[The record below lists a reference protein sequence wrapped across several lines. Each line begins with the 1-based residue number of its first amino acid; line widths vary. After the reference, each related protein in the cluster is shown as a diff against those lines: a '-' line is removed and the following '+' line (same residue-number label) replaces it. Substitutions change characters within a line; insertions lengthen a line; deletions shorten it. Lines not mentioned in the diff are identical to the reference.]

1 MKMVRWN
8 CRAWTSASWL
18 TLALLG
24 CGLISA
30 HAEIIIIPTT
40 NAVELAN
47 AVTAGGAG
55 GIQVTSV
62 SLKAN
67 RTGSAVSS
75 GLYSLSGPI
84 PDTYGLR
91 AGGIVLSTGNVAD
104 YRTGP
109 NNGSA
114 TTTAYNKPGDAQD
127 ETLLDQITGG
137 TFSHNDVT
145 RMDITF
151 NMLPGFDT
159 VFFQVVFGSEEYP
172 EFVGSPF
179 NDGFGL
185 FLNGSNIAFAAGS
198 PININH
204 PGMAALAGTEL
215 DGVLTAGGTAV
226 LQFSAVVGAGS
237 ANNTL
242 TIIVA
247 DTSDALYDTT
257 VYVTS
262 LGAGA
267 APIPELPAPP
277 PPPPPGGA
285 CVTRPVRF
293 WMQQVD
299 DPAAAANPQ
308 CVTLLNALKANSGG
322 VDVGFMKLPSNYW
335 NGDDKLDAIDTT
347 MEALGFGY
355 RSVNV
360 TGEAQGLQTDRN
372 RASLLCKE
380 RKRLAAEIIAATAN
394 QMYLRTNPSDC
405 FYSSGGSNVYFSADI
420 IDQARAAAAGEDLAA
435 IRAATLTLRRFN
447 LSGARAQFPAGFEQ
461 CAPYSVRLARAASR
475 DGTTRTSCPAFNDGC
490 DTAEVITRF
499 PFTATVDLIHYSNR
513 EAGGSCSVGGRD
525 VMWRISPP
533 VAAPGR
539 SFRVSTR
546 GSNFDTVV
554 SVRKGNCANIS
565 EIACNDNANDFGSY
579 SEVTFT
585 TDGESDYYIIV
596 EGARGAWGRVRLKV
610 TSF

>member
-1 MKMVRWN
+1 MNARRHN
-8 CRAWTSASWL
+8 FIARQ
-18 TLALLG
+18 G
-24 CGLISA
+24 GGLIA
-30 HAEIIIIPTT
+30 LIAIWFAVAAARAEIIIIPTT

-55 GIQVTSV
+55 GIQITSV

-67 RTGSAVSS
+67 RSGAAVSS

-109 NNGSA
+109 NVSPG
-114 TTTAYNKPGDAQD
+114 TTTAYNVPADAQD
-127 ETLLDQITGG
+127 EALLDQITGG
-137 TFSHNDVT
+137 TFNHNDVT
-145 RMDITF
+145 RLDITF

-185 FLNGSNIAFAAGS
+185 FLNGSNIAFTAGA

-204 PGMAALAGTEL
+204 PGMAALPGTEL
-215 DGVLTAGGTAV
+215 DGVLAPAGNAV
-226 LQFSAVVGAGS
+226 LQFSAVVGDGTV
-237 ANNTL
+237 NNTL

-262 LGAGA
+262 LGAAA

-285 CVTRPVRF
+285 CITRPARF

-299 DPAAAANPQ
+299 DPAVSANPQ
-308 CVTLLNALKANSGG
+308 CVSLLNALKANGG
-322 VDVGFMKLPSNYW
+322 GIDVGFMRLPSNYW
-335 NGDDKLDAIDTT
+335 NGDDTLDAIDTT
-347 MEALGFGY
+347 MEALGFAY
-355 RSVNV
+355 RSVNL
-360 TGEAQGLQTDRN
+360 TGEEQGVQSARN
-372 RASLLCKE
+372 RASRLCTE

-405 FYSSGGSNVYFSADI
+405 FYTQAGTNVYFRADI
-420 IDQARAAAAGEDLAA
+420 IDEARAVAAGENLAA

-447 LSGARAQFPAGFEQ
+447 LSGARTQFPPGFEQ
-461 CAPYSVRLARAASR
+461 CAPFSSRLARRISR
-475 DGTTRTSCPAFNDGC
+475 DGTTRTSCPAINDGC
-490 DTAEVITRF
+490 DTAEAITRF
-499 PFTATVDLIHYSNR
+499 PFTAQVDLTKYSNR
-513 EAGGSCSVGGRD
+513 ETGGSCNVGGRD
-525 VMWRISPP
+525 VVWRISPP

-554 SVRKGNCANIS
+554 SVRKGSCLNTS
-565 EIACNDNANDFGSY
+565 EIACNDNANEFGSY

-596 EGARGAWGRVRLKV
+596 EGARGAWGRVRLTV